1 MLKTMT
7 AHRLPP
13 QTKMLLRAVTAGL
26 AILVVATGVRVGLVV
41 SGAKSKQAPSSTSP
55 TTHVAN
61 VALDALGAIPLSSPP
76 VVPKSD
82 AETNPPPPPP
92 PPPLDISGLDLKGVF
107 VNMFDKRKSIAI
119 IGLKGRNDL
128 ILKRGDVARNGVMVD
143 EIYPDHV
150 VFRGFSGDTK
160 SLVLTDFI
168 KEAVIV
174 GGHAPLAESLAN
186 FAEED
191 MELQTFDPTSPGPGM
206 AGDVDGDG
214 GMDLGV
220 VKYMP
225 IPQMPTAGKGGSQ
238 MAAPTVAGSEA
249 ARAVSREM
257 NAAGRPA
264 VEGQ

>member
-7 AHRLPP
+7 MHKLPP

-41 SGAKSKQAPSSTSP
+41 SGAKSKQAPSSAST

-76 VVPKSD
+76 MVPKSD

-150 VFRGFSGDTK
+150 VFRGFAGDTK

-174 GGHAPLAESLAN
+174 GGHAPLAESLAD
-186 FAEED
+186 FED
-191 MELQTFDPTSPGPGM
+191 DMGPQTLDPTSPGPGV

-220 VKYMP
+220 IKYMP
-225 IPQMPTAGKGGSQ
+225 IPKMPTADKGGSQ

-257 NAAGRPA
+257 NAASHIA